1 MEARWG
7 SAEGT
12 EASRSVRCRDW
23 GEGVDSESER
33 WGHCSER
40 SMRQGLGSPDGEQEV
55 LRLQG
60 RWVIF
65 CFFLFNSYL
74 FGCVGLRHATLSC
87 GMWAIIP

>member
-65 CFFLFNSYL
+65 WFFF
-74 FGCVGLRHATLSC
+74 FV
-87 GMWAIIP
+87 